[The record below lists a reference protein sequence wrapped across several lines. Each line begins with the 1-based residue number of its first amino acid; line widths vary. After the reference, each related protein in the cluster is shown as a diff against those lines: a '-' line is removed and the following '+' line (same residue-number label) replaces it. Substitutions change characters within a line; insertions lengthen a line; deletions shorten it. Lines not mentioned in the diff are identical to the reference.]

1 LKAKN
6 LEVIKMTQISIS
18 DLQNQDLKFIPLQEK
33 LINTAIDRAL
43 DSRKITGGLFGVP
56 IRLGGKLL

>member
-1 LKAKN
+1 
-6 LEVIKMTQISIS
+6 MTQISIS
-18 DLQNQDLKFIPLQEK
+18 DLQNQDLKSLLVKEK
-33 LINTAIDRAL
+33 LINAAIDRAL